1 MACEYC
7 ARRKTQRPRAAGY
20 QNTGGPAV
28 TGSQSAA
35 TIRPMQPLPPSAP
48 TSTSPAPLQSP
59 AGHWGEVLKAF
70 LLLGL
75 TSFGGPVAHLGYF
88 RAAFVER
95 RRWLTEADYAD
106 LVALCQ
112 CLPGPTSSQVGIGLG
127 LHRAGSAGALAA
139 WVGFT
144 APSAVLM
151 MLVALGVQHG
161 TSPLAA
167 GALHGLKVLAVAVVA
182 QAVWAMARSLCPD
195 WPRALLAVMAA
206 VLVLT
211 LPPAVGQV
219 GALALGAVVGLGWL
233 MSAPAPTTGSP
244 VVPSDPKAPSRLDP
258 QSSRPSASPVSRRM
272 GLMALLLFLALMGA
286 LFLAAHGTG
295 SRLWGAL
302 WVCYRAS
309 SLVFGGGHVVLPM
322 LEAGMVQTGWMS
334 AEQFLAG
341 YGAAQAVPGPLFT
354 FAAYLGATLS
364 MPGVASPWL
373 GALLLLTAIFAPA
386 WLTLFAALPYWHA
399 LRQQPRVRNALAGLN
414 AAVVGV
420 LAAALITPVGSSAIQ
435 HPLDG
440 AMAVAAM
447 VLLMRLR
454 WSPVILVLLMSAAG
468 AGLTAL
474 GAA

>member
-1 MACEYC
+1 ML
-7 ARRKTQRPRAAGY
+7 
-20 QNTGGPAV
+20 
-28 TGSQSAA
+28 
-35 TIRPMQPLPPSAP
+35 PLPPSGP
-48 TSTSPAPLQSP
+48 TSTSPAPLQRP
-59 AGHWGEVLKAF
+59 AGHWLEVLKAF

-88 RAAFVER
+88 RAAFVEG
-95 RRWLTEADYAD
+95 RRWVTEADYAD

-127 LHRAGSAGALAA
+127 LHRAGCAGALAA

-144 APSAVLM
+144 APSAVLLT
-151 MLVALGVQHG
+151 LVALGVQHG

-195 WPRALLAVMAA
+195 WQRALLAVMAA
-206 VLVLT
+206 VLVLI
-211 LPPAVGQV
+211 LPPALGQPGV
-219 GALALGAVVGLGWL
+219 LALGAVVGLGWL
-233 MSAPAPTTGSP
+233 MPARAPAAG
-244 VVPSDPKAPSRLDP
+244 SDPQPPQPSV
-258 QSSRPSASPVSRRM
+258 SPVSRGIGM
-272 GLMALLLFLALMGA
+272 LSLLLFLTLMGA

-295 SRLWGAL
+295 SILWGAL

-322 LEAGMVQTGWMS
+322 LDAGLVQTGWMS
-334 AEQFLAG
+334 PEQFLAG

-364 MPGVASPWL
+364 MPGVVSPWL
-373 GALLLLTAIFAPA
+373 GALLLLAAIFAPA
-386 WLTLFAALPYWHA
+386 WLTLFAALPFWHV
-399 LRQQPRVRNALAGLN
+399 LRQRQRVRSALAGIN
-414 AAVVGV
+414 AAVVGL

-440 AMAVAAM
+440 AMAAVTL

-454 WSPVILVLLMSAAG
+454 WSPVLLVMLMAAAG
-468 AGLTAL
+468 AGL
-474 GAA
+474 AAFGFA

>member
-1 MACEYC
+1 
-7 ARRKTQRPRAAGY
+7 
-20 QNTGGPAV
+20 
-28 TGSQSAA
+28 
-35 TIRPMQPLPPSAP
+35 MQPPPPGP
-48 TSTSPAPLQSP
+48 TSTSPAPLERL
-59 AGHWGEVLKAF
+59 AGHWLEVLKAF

-88 RAAFVER
+88 RAEFVER

-127 LHRAGSAGALAA
+127 LHRAGSAGAVAA

-144 APSAVLM
+144 APSAVLLT
-151 MLVALGVQHG
+151 LVALGVQHG
-161 TSPLAA
+161 TSPLTT

-195 WPRALLAVMAA
+195 WPRALLAVIAA
-206 VLVLT
+206 LLVLI
-211 LPPAVGQV
+211 LPPAIGQP

-233 MSAPAPTTGSP
+233 MPAQAPATGSP
-244 VVPSDPKAPSRLDP
+244 VAPSDSRAPSRSDP
-258 QSSRPSASPVSRRM
+258 PSSLPSASPVSRRT
-272 GLMALLLFLALMGA
+272 GWLALLLFLALMGA
-286 LFLAAHGTG
+286 LFLAAHDTG

-322 LEAGMVQTGWMS
+322 LDAGLVQTGWMS
-334 AEQFLAG
+334 PEQFLAG

-364 MPGVASPWL
+364 LPGVASPWV
-373 GALLLLTAIFAPA
+373 GALLLLAAIFAPA
-386 WLTLFAALPYWHA
+386 WLTLFAVLPFWHE
-399 LRQQPRVRNALAGLN
+399 LRQRQRVRNVLAGIN

-440 AMAVAAM
+440 GMAVLAL
-447 VLLMRLR
+447 VLWMRLR
-454 WSPVILVLLMSAAG
+454 WSPVLLVMLMAGAG
-468 AGLTAL
+468 AGLAAL
-474 GAA
+474 GFA